1 MARLRLNY
9 KLKRKNYKSNRLT
22 FADVVCLVGGI
33 RTVFTELFL
42 HTKLYEIFVKLR
54 VVRLGT

>member
-9 KLKRKNYKSNRLT
+9 KLKRKKYKSNRLT

-33 RTVFTELFL
+33 RTVFTKLSL